1 MKQFEY
7 KVIAPAVNLALTTR
21 QYEQQAQELE
31 NLLNTLGAEGWELV
45 QKADGFYFFKRNPPL
60 RNNSRIKTACP
71 QVRFMPERTGCS
83 CFTVNFTAWAAR

>member
-45 QKADGFYFFKRNPPL
+45 QKADGFYFFMREKSAP
-60 RNNSRIKTACP
+60 SA
-71 QVRFMPERTGCS
+71 
-83 CFTVNFTAWAAR
+83 

>member
-31 NLLNTLGAEGWELV
+31 NLLNT
-45 QKADGFYFFKRNPPL
+45 DGR
-60 RNNSRIKTACP
+60 
-71 QVRFMPERTGCS
+71 
-83 CFTVNFTAWAAR
+83 ARHAPC

>member
-31 NLLNTLGAEGWELV
+31 KLLNTLGAEGWELV
-45 QKADGFYFFKRNPPL
+45 QKADGFYFFKREKSAP
-60 RNNSRIKTACP
+60 ACP
-71 QVRFMPERTGCS
+71 QVLFIPLRTGCC
-83 CFTVNFTAWAAR
+83 CFGQKFTAWAAR

>member
-31 NLLNTLGAEGWELV
+31 KLLNTLGAEGWELV
-45 QKADGFYFFKRNPPL
+45 QKADGFYFFNPPL

-83 CFTVNFTAWAAR
+83 CFAQKFTAWAAR

>member
-7 KVIAPAVNLALTTR
+7 KVIAPGSESGATTR

-45 QKADGFYFFKRNPPL
+45 QKAEGFYFFKREKSAL
-60 RNNSRIKTACP
+60 S
-71 QVRFMPERTGCS
+71 E
-83 CFTVNFTAWAAR
+83 

>member
-45 QKADGFYFFKRNPPL
+45 QKADGFYFFMRSWNYMH
-60 RNNSRIKTACP
+60 C
-71 QVRFMPERTGCS
+71 Q
-83 CFTVNFTAWAAR
+83 

>member
-45 QKADGFYFFKRNPPL
+45 QKADGFFFKREKSAP
-60 RNNSRIKTACP
+60 S
-71 QVRFMPERTGCS
+71 E
-83 CFTVNFTAWAAR
+83 

>member
-31 NLLNTLGAEGWELV
+31 KLLNTLGAEGRELV
-45 QKADGFYFFKRNPPL
+45 QKADGFYFFKREKSAP
-60 RNNSRIKTACP
+60 S
-71 QVRFMPERTGCS
+71 E
-83 CFTVNFTAWAAR
+83 

>member
-31 NLLNTLGAEGWELV
+31 KLLNTLGTGAESGWILLLQE
-45 QKADGFYFFKRNPPL
+45 GEIRSFG
-60 RNNSRIKTACP
+60 ITA
-71 QVRFMPERTGCS
+71 E
-83 CFTVNFTAWAAR
+83 